1 MKSIAVVGLGQFG
14 YQLAIGLTQKGFEVV
29 AIDQEEEPVDEIKDL
44 VSQSIILD
52 STDEKSMRSINIDY
66 VDIAIVAIGSNVQ
79 SSLLTTALLQRMGIQ
94 DIYVRSISVLQESI
108 LKSMEIK
115 NIIGI
120 EKEMGI
126 QVANTL
132 ASQGVGRYV
141 AISDRHSVM
150 EVHVPL
156 HMVTKTLKE
165 LNLRSQYRVMVVGI
179 KSRIATVKD
188 DGEISY
194 NIQMTDLPDQ
204 NYPLGSDDLLI
215 ISGADDY
222 LKKFIRLGESND

>member
-94 DIYVRSISVLQESI
+94 DIYVRSISLLQESI

-150 EVHVPL
+150 EVHVPS

-165 LNLRSQYRVMVVGI
+165 LNIRSQYRVMVVGI
-179 KSRIATVKD
+179 KSRIATVND

>member
-150 EVHVPL
+150 EVHVPP

-194 NIQMTDLPDQ
+194 TIQMTDLPDQ